1 MSKWQKWT
9 KTYGLYKYVFLLDEI
24 CKNHANFVKPLTY
37 KDKVKILA
45 VAPIR
50 HQVAPERQQ

>member
-1 MSKWQKWT
+1 MF
-9 KTYGLYKYVFLLDEI
+9 FLLDEI